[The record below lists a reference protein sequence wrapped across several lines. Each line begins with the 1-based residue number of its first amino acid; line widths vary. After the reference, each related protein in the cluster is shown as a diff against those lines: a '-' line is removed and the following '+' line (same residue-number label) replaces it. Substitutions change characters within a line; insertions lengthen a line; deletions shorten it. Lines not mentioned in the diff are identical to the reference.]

1 MLKDISNVEILLI
14 RFVCCVNCYFIL
26 TKIYVKKGSII
37 MADILRSIFEIINN
51 TPFWVWVVLV
61 ILIKRGMSLINDSP
75 ASIGRSLIMPFIFVI
90 WGLNTVVNKFASPN
104 TLLSFYLAALILG
117 FLFSYL
123 LYMRR
128 SFYVEDGQLIQE
140 GSALPLVI
148 MLTNFLVKYILNV
161 ILAIHP
167 VLYTQMN
174 FNIFYGIVSGFTVGL
189 FFGGIYKTLTAK
201 KEFLKS

>member
-1 MLKDISNVEILLI
+1 
-14 RFVCCVNCYFIL
+14 
-26 TKIYVKKGSII
+26 
-37 MADILRSIFEIINN
+37 MADILKFIFEIINN
-51 TPFWVWVVLV
+51 TLFWVWVVLI
-61 ILIKRGMSLINDSP
+61 ILIKRGTSLINDSP
-75 ASIGRSLIMPFIFVI
+75 ASIGRSIIVPFIFVI

-104 TLLSFYLAALILG
+104 TLLSFYLVALILG

-201 KEFLKS
+201 KQFLKS

>member
-1 MLKDISNVEILLI
+1 
-14 RFVCCVNCYFIL
+14 
-26 TKIYVKKGSII
+26 
-37 MADILRSIFEIINN
+37 MADILKFIFEIINN
-51 TPFWVWVVLV
+51 TPFWVWVVLI
-61 ILIKRGMSLINDSP
+61 ILIKRGTSLINDSP
-75 ASIGRSLIMPFIFVI
+75 ASIGRSIIMPFIFVI

-104 TLLSFYLAALILG
+104 TLLSFYLVALILG

-128 SFYVEDGQLIQE
+128 SFYVEDGQLIQD

-201 KEFLKS
+201 KQFLKS

>member
-1 MLKDISNVEILLI
+1 
-14 RFVCCVNCYFIL
+14 
-26 TKIYVKKGSII
+26 
-37 MADILRSIFEIINN
+37 MADILRFIFEIINN

-61 ILIKRGMSLINDSP
+61 ILIKRGLSLINDSP
-75 ASIGRSLIMPFIFVI
+75 ASIGRSIIMPFIFVI

-104 TLLSFYLAALILG
+104 TLLSFYLVALILG

-167 VLYTQMN
+167 VLYAQMN

-189 FFGGIYKTLTAK
+189 FFGAFIKRLRQRNN
-201 KEFLKS
+201 F